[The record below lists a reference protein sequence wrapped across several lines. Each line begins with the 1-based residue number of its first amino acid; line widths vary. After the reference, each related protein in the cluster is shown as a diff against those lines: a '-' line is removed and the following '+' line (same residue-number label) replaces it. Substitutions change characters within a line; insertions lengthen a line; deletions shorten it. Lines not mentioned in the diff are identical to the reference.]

1 MLFEKAQEIERGTCV
16 LVGMKIDIFYWSVVS
31 VMSFRHPNI
40 HLELRE
46 GFKAKDI
53 NLGVMSI
60 NEIFK

>member
-1 MLFEKAQEIERGTCV
+1 
-16 LVGMKIDIFYWSVVS
+16 
-31 VMSFRHPNI
+31 MSFRHPNI
-40 HLELRE
+40 HLELRG